1 MTKETLVETFGFLS
15 QSACVS
21 LYTQVKKWN
30 LGWVT
35 SIRVASKSFQ
45 SKEMKIL
52 YVIQSFCH
60 VCDS

>member
-21 LYTQVKKWN
+21 LYTQVKRWN

-35 SIRVASKSFQ
+35 STRVASKSF
-45 SKEMKIL
+45 
-52 YVIQSFCH
+52 
-60 VCDS
+60 